1 MDNRRRFINCD
12 RDIKGAEVSDVKIA
26 YDRSDIRN
34 ILRAFKQ
41 MDDQATDEARTQ
53 SAALAYFASEEIK
66 QAASGRTK
74 GTKAAQ
80 RIADGVSIS
89 KSSKIGE
96 FSYGFA
102 RQKFSGGATTQTLWG
117 GYEFGSN
124 NFKQFPTYSGRQ
136 GRGSRGW
143 FIYPTLRRIQPEL
156 INKWEAAFNR
166 ILKEWV

>member
-1 MDNRRRFINCD
+1 M
-12 RDIKGAEVSDVKIA
+12 AEVKIA
-26 YDRSDIRN
+26 YDKSD
-34 ILRAFKQ
+34 LRDVLKAFKA
-41 MDDQATDEARTQ
+41 MDDQATEEARTQ

-66 QAASGRTK
+66 ATSRTRTK
-74 GTKAAQ
+74 ASAAVE
-80 RIADGVSIS
+80 RVAEGVSIS

-117 GYEFGSN
+117 GLEFGSN
-124 NFKQFPTYSGRQ
+124 KFKQFPAYSGRQ

-156 INKWEAAFNR
+156 INKWEIAFDR
-166 ILKEWV
+166 ILKEWA

>member
-1 MDNRRRFINCD
+1 MANETIAYNKSDL
-12 RDIKGAEVSDVKIA
+12 RDIYK
-26 YDRSDIRN
+26 
-34 ILRAFKQ
+34 AFKA
-41 MDDQATDEARTQ
+41 MDDQATEEARTQ

-66 QAASGRTK
+66 QAAKTRTK
-74 GTKAAQ
+74 SGKAAQ

-117 GYEFGSN
+117 GMEFGSN
-124 NFKQFPTYSGRQ
+124 KFKQFPAYSGRQ

-156 INKWEAAFNR
+156 IKKWELSFDR
-166 ILKEWV
+166 IIKEWV